1 MYYPIKLKKITK
13 NSINNIDIDED
24 LLNELLLKNIIECPY
39 STFPYMMGKNS
50 KESQEQYGCGNCV
63 AMSINLQK
71 MLKKHNIKSKLVP
84 ATIPKMYY
92 MPDFL
97 DISHV
102 AVLILKNDQ
111 EAYLIDPAFYF
122 LAPMKININDRENNE
137 IPWKNVYRGDE
148 EDLTYNLQHLN
159 HDLKYN
165 DYQTIPKNTYMI
177 ETFRTNDPSDKW
189 HYYLSEIT
197 NPDNAITSFNLTSK
211 KFPFMAALDEQ
222 LNLKLFI
229 KYIDRDNLKIKY
241 DGNEV
246 YNGNYD
252 NIPDDIMETMN
263 PHLSKHFGKSYK
275 KSIKCPASADTKIYR
290 LTDHNRISKKKKR
303 NSSTKK
309 KKKHSKKKNR
319 SVKFKTNVSYI

>member
-1 MYYPIKLKKITK
+1 
-13 NSINNIDIDED
+13 
-24 LLNELLLKNIIECPY
+24 
-39 STFPYMMGKNS
+39 MGKNS

-71 MLKKHNIKSKLVP
+71 LLKKHDIKSKLVP

-92 MPDFL
+92 MSDFL

-102 AVLILKNDQ
+102 AVLILKNDK
-111 EAYLIDPAFYF
+111 EGYLIDPAFYF
-122 LAPMKININDRENNE
+122 LEPMKININDRENNV

-189 HYYLSEIT
+189 NYYLTEIT

-222 LNLKLFI
+222 LNLKLFVAGKVI
-229 KYIDRDNLKIKY
+229 SNAINKEGNKDKLMNLFNICSIS
-241 DGNEV
+241 
-246 YNGNYD
+246 NYTL
-252 NIPDDIMETMN
+252 NYKGML
-263 PHLSKHFGKSYK
+263 LSDLVRRFFFSE
-275 KSIKCPASADTKIYR
+275 
-290 LTDHNRISKKKKR
+290 
-303 NSSTKK
+303 
-309 KKKHSKKKNR
+309 
-319 SVKFKTNVSYI
+319 